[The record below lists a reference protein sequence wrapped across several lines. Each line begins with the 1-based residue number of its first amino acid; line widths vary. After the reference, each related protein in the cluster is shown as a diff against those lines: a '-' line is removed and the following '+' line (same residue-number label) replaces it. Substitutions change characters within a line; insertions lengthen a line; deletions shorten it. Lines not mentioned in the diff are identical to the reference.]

1 MPPTPSTDSKL
12 LKLYRRVETS
22 QQPDDDEDVDWGTSP
37 SAVAVL
43 ENTSEA
49 VCVCVLWHRCKDIKI
64 ILLRY

>member
-49 VCVCVLWHRCKDIKI
+49 VCVCAVAQMQG
-64 ILLRY
+64 Y